1 MNTAS
6 GFLLFLVAAFAL
18 IVALV
23 LTPALRYYTGAFFIF
38 LFMGGLFFAWLNTIR
53 QTNKMK
59 DETGQAQ
66 PKTEGK
72 GADEEEKNKGQ
83 EQKPAAVASS
93 SSSSS

>member
-6 GFLLFLVAAFAL
+6 GFLLFIVAAFAL

-53 QTNKMK
+53 QTSRMK
-59 DETGQAQ
+59 DETGQPSAER
-66 PKTEGK
+66 TEG
-72 GADEEEKNKGQ
+72 EEKEKAREQ
-83 EQKPAAVASS
+83 ESPVEASPAPQ
-93 SSSSS
+93 

>member
-72 GADEEEKNKGQ
+72 CADEEKNKEQ
-83 EQKPAAVASS
+83 EQKPATVASS

>member
-72 GADEEEKNKGQ
+72 GADEEKNKEQ
-83 EQKPAAVASS
+83 EQKPATVASS